1 MKLTLKPQI
10 SATLRKQFL
19 KNRLTATLFIN
30 NLFNFDKT
38 LIEVNETDFSQIMHD
53 RTNFRVIGISLSYSF
68 QSGKKV
74 SGKKVETGAAEEK
87 ARMR

>member
-1 MKLTLKPQI
+1 MY
-10 SATLRKQFL
+10 
-19 KNRLTATLFIN
+19 
-30 NLFNFDKT
+30 
-38 LIEVNETDFSQIMHD
+38 D

-74 SGKKVETGAAEEK
+74 GDKKVETGAAEEK